1 MKPADFSA
9 AAAKRCAGKAP
20 SQKAILRSV
29 ASSTAIETGKSI
41 RQIEESLRNK
51 NPKRRKVTLAK

>member
-1 MKPADFSA
+1 MKPTKA
-9 AAAKRCAGKAP
+9 APRRPHRTNKVP
-20 SQKAILRSV
+20 SQRAIIRAV

-51 NPKRRKVTLAK
+51 TLKRRKVSLAD